1 MKTQAFNTC
10 MKYCLMVL
18 LTNVILSACTENR
31 AEEKKV
37 EGPKSSAP
45 VYQLA
50 TVESGGVPTTLK
62 LPAQLLA
69 YQEVSLFP
77 KVNGYVKN
85 VLVDLGSHVSKGSLL
100 MELEAPEL
108 EQAVLLAKEKYAKA
122 NADFSIDKEHY
133 QRLLEASKTKGAIS
147 PMDLSTIKAKM
158 NADTALVNAE
168 KANWDMQKAMLSY
181 LKVTAPFSGVITE
194 RNIHPGALVS
204 AMAKDKP
211 MLELKQIEHLRLQVE
226 VPEHLA
232 VNLHPHD
239 TLSFYVSA
247 LQGKKLK
254 GKISR
259 KSSNISSQL
268 RSEKI
273 EVDVLNGTG
282 VLSSGMYADVLLYS
296 KGNKNALI
304 VPKSAVV
311 TSTERKYVLTS
322 NNGIIRKID
331 VSTGNQ
337 TLDRVEVYGDLQSG
351 DKVIINATEEIKE
364 TTNE

>member
-1 MKTQAFNTC
+1 MKTLSDTY
-10 MKYCLMVL
+10 MKYCLML
-18 LTNVILSACTENR
+18 LLAGASLSACTENR

-37 EGPKSSAP
+37 EAPKSQTPS
-45 VYQLA
+45 YQLA

-62 LPAQLLA
+62 LPAQLNA

-85 VLVDLGSHVSKGSLL
+85 VLVDLGSHVTKGSLL

-108 EQAVLLAKEKYAKA
+108 EQAALLAKEKFAKA

-133 QRLLEASKTKGAIS
+133 QRLLEASKTKGAVS
-147 PMDLSTIKAKM
+147 PMDLSSIKAKM

-168 KANWDMQKAMLSY
+168 KANWDMQKAMLGY
-181 LKVTAPFSGVITE
+181 LKVIAPFSGVITE

-204 AMAKDKP
+204 SIAKDKP
-211 MLELKQIEHLRLQVE
+211 MLELKQIEHLRLQVD
-226 VPEHLA
+226 VPEQLA
-232 VNLHPHD
+232 VNLHEHD

-247 LQGKKLK
+247 LQGKRLK

-259 KSSNISSQL
+259 KSRSINTQY
-268 RSEKI
+268 RSERI
-273 EVDVLNGTG
+273 EVDVPNNTG
-282 VLSSGMYADVLLYS
+282 VLSSGMYADVLIYS

-311 TSTERKYVLTS
+311 TSTERKYVLVS
-322 NNGIIRKID
+322 DNGSIRKID

-337 TLDRVEVYGDLQSG
+337 TLDKVEVYGDLQIG
-351 DKVIINATEEIKE
+351 NKVIVSATDEIKE

>member
-1 MKTQAFNTC
+1 MKH
-10 MKYCLMVL
+10 YLIL
-18 LTNVILSACTENR
+18 LSATILLNACTENR
-31 AEEKKV
+31 AEEKKA
-37 EGPKSSAP
+37 EDRKSP
-45 VYQLA
+45 TFTYQLA
-50 TVESGGVPTTLK
+50 SVESGGVATTLK
-62 LPAQLLA
+62 LPAQLTA

-85 VLVDLGSHVSKGSLL
+85 IWVDLGSNVKKGSLL

-122 NADFSIDKEHY
+122 NADFSLNKEHY
-133 QRLLEASKTKGAIS
+133 LRLLEASKTKGAIS

-168 KANWDMQKAMLSY
+168 KANWDMQKTMLNY
-181 LKVTAPFSGVITE
+181 LKVVAPFSGVITE

-211 MLELKQIEHLRLQVE
+211 MLELKQIEHLRLQID

-232 VNLHPHD
+232 INLHERD
-239 TLSFYVSA
+239 TLSFFVSA
-247 LQGKKLK
+247 QQGKRLT
-254 GKISR
+254 GRIGR
-259 KSSNISSQL
+259 KSRNINAQF
-268 RSEKI
+268 RSERI
-273 EVDVLNGTG
+273 EVDVPNTNGQ
-282 VLSSGMYADVLLYS
+282 LSSGMYADVLIYS

-311 TSTERKYVLTS
+311 TSTERKYILVST
-322 NNGIIRKID
+322 NGAIRKID

-337 TLDRVEVYGDLQSG
+337 TLDKVEVYGNLQAG
-351 DKVIINATEEIKE
+351 DKVVVNANDEIKE
-364 TTNE
+364 TIHK

>member
-1 MKTQAFNTC
+1 MKTLSFNTHL
-10 MKYCLMVL
+10 KYCLIVL
-18 LTNVILSACTENR
+18 PASVILSACTENR

-37 EGPKSSAP
+37 EDRKPSAP
-45 VYQLA
+45 AYQLA
-50 TVESGGVPTTLK
+50 TVETGGVATTLK
-62 LPAQLLA
+62 LPAQLTA

-85 VLVDLGSHVSKGSLL
+85 VLVDLGSHVNKGSLL

-122 NADFSIDKEHY
+122 NADFSINKEHY

-168 KANWDMQKAMLSY
+168 KANWDMQKAMMNY
-181 LKVTAPFSGVITE
+181 LKVVAPFSGVITE

-211 MLELKQIEHLRLQVE
+211 MLELKQIEHLRLQVD

-232 VNLHPHD
+232 VNLHEHD
-239 TLSFYVSA
+239 TLSFFVSA
-247 LQGKKLK
+247 LQGKKLT

-259 KSSNISSQL
+259 KSRNINAQF
-268 RSEKI
+268 RSERI
-273 EVDVLNGTG
+273 EVDVQNAGG
-282 VLSSGMYADVLLYS
+282 QLSSGMYADVLIYS
-296 KGNKNALI
+296 KGNKSALI

-311 TSTERKYVLTS
+311 TSTERKYVLVS
-322 NNGIIRKID
+322 GNGAIRKVD

-337 TLDRVEVYGDLQSG
+337 TLDRVEVYGELQAG
-351 DKVIINATEEIKE
+351 NQVIVNATDEIKE
-364 TTNE
+364 TTH

>member
-1 MKTQAFNTC
+1 MKTQAFNIH
-10 MKYCLMVL
+10 MKYCLIVVL
-18 LTNVILSACTENR
+18 ASVILSACTENK

-37 EGPKSSAP
+37 ESPKSSAP
-45 VYQLA
+45 VYQFA

-62 LPAQLLA
+62 LPAQLMA

-77 KVNGYVKN
+77 KVNGYVKS

-108 EQAVLLAKEKYAKA
+108 EQAALLAKEKYAKA

-204 AMAKDKP
+204 AMAKDKS

-232 VNLHPHD
+232 VNLHEHD

-273 EVDVLNGTG
+273 EVDVLNGSG

-311 TSTERKYVLTS
+311 TSTERKYVLVST
-322 NNGIIRKID
+322 NGNIRKID

-351 DKVIINATEEIKE
+351 DQVIINATDEIKE
-364 TTNE
+364 TTN

>member
-1 MKTQAFNTC
+1 MKH
-10 MKYCLMVL
+10 CLMALAASTVL
-18 LTNVILSACTENR
+18 YACTENR
-31 AEEKKV
+31 AEEKKTDIT
-37 EGPKSSAP
+37 KSAP
-45 VYQLA
+45 PTYQLA
-50 TVESGGVPTTLK
+50 TVETGGVASTLK
-62 LPAQLLA
+62 LPAQLNA

-85 VLVDLGSHVSKGSLL
+85 VLVDLGSHVSKGTLL

-181 LKVTAPFSGVITE
+181 LKVVAPFSGVITE

-211 MLELKQIEHLRLQVE
+211 MLELKQTEHLRLQVD

-232 VNLHPHD
+232 VNLHAHD

-247 LQGKKLK
+247 LQGKKLR

-259 KSSNISSQL
+259 KSGNINAHY
-268 RSEKI
+268 RSERI
-273 EVDVLNGTG
+273 EVDVPNPGGQLA
-282 VLSSGMYADVLLYS
+282 SGMYADVLIYS
-296 KGNKNALI
+296 RGNKNALI

-311 TSTERKYVLTS
+311 TSTERKYVLIS
-322 NNGIIRKID
+322 DNGVIRKID

-337 TLDRVEVYGDLQSG
+337 TLDKVEVYGNLQAG
-351 DKVIINATEEIKE
+351 DKVIEAANDEIKE
-364 TTNE
+364 TTHE